1 MNWLLEDMA
10 VLSLS
15 PVNIGVCYHRAELES
30 GRVIHRES
38 RHVNCD
44 QLLPAGTIVVTVL
57 HLAAG
62 TASSAMVWR
71 RVHRPFLSKHES
83 GHQVQAQR
91 NNDITLLVT

>member
-1 MNWLLEDMA
+1 MRFHEGFYWSMMLMNWLLEDMA

-30 GRVIHRES
+30 GRIIHREA

-44 QLLPAGTIVVTVL
+44 QLLPGGTIVVIVL

-62 TASSAMVWR
+62 TASSAMVEKTAQA
-71 RVHRPFLSKHES
+71 VH
-83 GHQVQAQR
+83 Q
-91 NNDITLLVT
+91 